1 MPDPNLPVEQDIG
14 ALVLQAPES
23 VWQKIRKALR
33 VETRE
38 QAASLVQTDDR
49 ARQLLI
55 SLLSSGNDTVLTKKP
70 TVKEESSFVS
80 AASKTRTPLS
90 QQMYGTQKAKVQ
102 F

>member
-55 SLLSSGNDTVLTKKP
+55 SLLSSGNDTVLTKP